1 MRAPM
6 LSKFVNSAIPGQ
18 NIQCTSVSYKSVNSD
33 FNVTRKNVVNAVQN
47 FVIAHVS
54 PRPSPSIEPSNF
66 ASHCYSDSLKRPK

>member
-1 MRAPM
+1 M

-18 NIQCTSVSYKSVNSD
+18 NIQCTSVSYKSVNSN

-54 PRPSPSIEPSNF
+54 PRSSPSIEPSNF